1 MFKGDYADTCPEKIP
16 LVLMGV
22 RVECP
27 ACADTGVRTPIGAS
41 GILYNFIQLLAKI
54 YSLQFI
60 TLLGILRVTPL
71 DTIKGLLVQVFSTR
85 GWFGQR

>member
-1 MFKGDYADTCPEKIP
+1 MFKGDYADTCPGKIQ

-27 ACADTGVRTPIGAS
+27 ACADMGARPPIGAS

-54 YSLQFI
+54 YSLQFM
-60 TLLGILRVTPL
+60 TRFGLWRVTPL
-71 DTIKGLLVQVFSTR
+71 VYH
-85 GWFGQR
+85 

>member
-1 MFKGDYADTCPEKIP
+1 MFKGDYG
-16 LVLMGV
+16 VLMGV

-27 ACADTGVRTPIGAS
+27 A
-41 GILYNFIQLLAKI
+41 LLAKI
-54 YSLQFI
+54 YSLQFM
-60 TLLGILRVTPL
+60 TRLGLWRVTPL

>member
-1 MFKGDYADTCPEKIP
+1 MFKGDYG
-16 LVLMGV
+16 VLMGV

-27 ACADTGVRTPIGAS
+27 ACADTGARTPIGAS

-54 YSLQFI
+54 YSLQFM
-60 TLLGILRVTPL
+60 TRLGLWRVTPL